1 MVQCEDEA
9 DYCCLLSVGGGL
21 YTVIYIHEEVQPEPP
36 QVLRMAQPQR
46 RERKEGVMVTSTMGR
61 EAPWPH
67 SPISRFMAKCAPS

>member
-46 RERKEGVMVTSTMGR
+46 RERKEGGYGHQH
-61 EAPWPH
+61 PGKG
-67 SPISRFMAKCAPS
+67 SPLASFSHF